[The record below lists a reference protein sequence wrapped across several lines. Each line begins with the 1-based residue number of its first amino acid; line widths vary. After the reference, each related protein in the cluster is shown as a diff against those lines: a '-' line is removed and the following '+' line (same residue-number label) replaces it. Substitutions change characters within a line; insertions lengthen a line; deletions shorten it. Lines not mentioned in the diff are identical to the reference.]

1 MYLLWV
7 VISDRKRKGRDE
19 NDFKEIVFS
28 LFSSYNG
35 GSWEITPMKEKTW
48 GHVLLRLIDS
58 LESKQNLLWW
68 IIISKQE
75 TSNVSLHLSVLLL
88 SIVFDS
94 PKCWEHRPL
103 HSFNEWTQKPLC
115 FRRWRCQNKITALR
129 AVTKNYNVLWKVM
142 VEGVVETQKRSPWRC
157 KIGKSS

>member
-19 NDFKEIVFS
+19 NDFKENVFS
-28 LFSSYNG
+28 LFYSYNG

-48 GHVLLRLIDS
+48 GPVVLRLIDS

-75 TSNVSLHLSVLLL
+75 TSNVSIHLSVLLL

-94 PKCWEHRPL
+94 PSVESIAHFIHSMNESRSHCVSGDEDVKIKWWNMRHKSIKLISTYSQL
-103 HSFNEWTQKPLC
+103 HFGN
-115 FRRWRCQNKITALR
+115 
-129 AVTKNYNVLWKVM
+129 VT
-142 VEGVVETQKRSPWRC
+142 S
-157 KIGKSS
+157 I